1 MQRKFSQSLLTS
13 HKLKTA
19 IKWGMFFLLLC
30 CLGMML
36 WPEKEKTVNKILL
49 RTPVKIDDQSSD
61 KTTNKTVSLSDY
73 VYALAKEMQWPVMI
87 SDSVDGT
94 LRVTDNQLPLKQQFD
109 AVVAQKQLHVS
120 LNSGMRYIT
129 TEKLWRK
136 NSNDLARLAL
146 NSEQLQPLVMHAFHL
161 HARSAD
167 AALSFLQ
174 SKNHPLLSERGHV
187 GMDAQSRWIW
197 VSDTEKHIHAIT
209 KALKHFDFP
218 VKQVTVSARLVNVD
232 KMFERQF
239 GVQLG
244 FSGLVNSAL
253 DASHHL
259 NVDLPAQGI
268 KGFSSASLGLALGQ
282 LDLSLSALESAG
294 HITILSKPLLMTRDA
309 ETASIQIGEEI
320 PYQSATESGGTA
332 VSFKRAALT
341 LSVTP
346 HVLAGDHV
354 LLDLAITQNKRGSV
368 ISPNGPPAIDTREV
382 HTQIEVQEGHTVM
395 LGGLWEV
402 SRQQARTGVP
412 WLQQLPLVGGL
423 FRQQRR
429 STHQQ
434 ALYLFITPT
443 SAASYKAQQR

>member
-1 MQRKFSQSLLTS
+1 MQRKLSQSLLGS
-13 HKLKTA
+13 HKLKTV
-19 IKWGMFFLLLC
+19 IKWGIFCLLLC
-30 CLGMML
+30 CLGMLL
-36 WPEKEKTVNKILL
+36 WPEKEKSANQVLR
-49 RTPVKIDDQSSD
+49 RTPVKTDEQASVNIAD
-61 KTTNKTVSLSDY
+61 KTISVSDY
-73 VYALAKEMQWPVMI
+73 VYALSKKLQWPVMI
-87 SDSVDGT
+87 SEAVEGT
-94 LRVTDNQLPLKQQFD
+94 LRVTDNQLPLRQQFD

-120 LNSGMRYIT
+120 FNSGMRYIT

-161 HARSAD
+161 RARSAD

-187 GMDAQSRWIW
+187 GMDAKSRWIW
-197 VSDTEKHIHAIT
+197 VSDTEKQIDAIA

-232 KMFERQF
+232 KTFERQF

-244 FSGLVNSAL
+244 FSGLVSSAL

-268 KGFSSASLGLALGQ
+268 KGFSAASLGLALGQ

-346 HVLAGDHV
+346 HVLAGNHV

-368 ISPNGPPAIDTREV
+368 ISANGPPAIDTREV
-382 HTQIEVQEGHTVM
+382 HTQLEVQEGHTVM

-412 WLQQLPLVGGL
+412 WLQQLPIFGGL
-423 FRQQRR
+423 FRQKRH

-443 SAASYKAQQR
+443 DTTSTT